1 MKKKDII
8 NLIKAKET
16 IYKNKDL
23 ISTIKNRY
31 YYIEEKYWFPDIPE
45 LQKYFDIL
53 KKELKQAKNETDES
67 LNIIKNSRCTHDVR
81 LDYNSI
87 YNCVIC
93 GKNIHS
99 NNYHNFKESIY
110 RNKHS
115 ITFQSKYQWDEDGY
129 KYEIKNRK
137 TEQEIWNMI
146 FEILKNYND
155 EDDVD
160 LVLEFSKLNLE
171 NVTINLEKRKKE
183 NYILIIGGSNIE
195 YVNDNLYLT
204 KHVNLNCTDFFNFFT
219 SLLNTRIAVID
230 NNFNYKGQD
239 YDENYVTNYSSI
251 SSLENSLIWLK
262 DVSFKLII
270 DLSNIYDYEIINNK
284 IVTKNHDLNLEKLF
298 PNINIIKIT
307 DFKNINDLKIIKNFL
322 LKYKQEEQI
331 PIINININKYFYYFD
346 DNNLQKNDL
355 NHTCNYVKKLIKR

>member
-16 IYKNKDL
+16 IYKNEDL
-23 ISTIKNRY
+23 ISIIKNQY
-31 YYIEEKYWFPDIPE
+31 YYIDEKYWFPDILE

-53 KKELKQAKNETDES
+53 KEELKQAKKETDEA
-67 LNIIKNSRCTHDVR
+67 LALIRNSQCTHDVR
-81 LDYNSI
+81 LDYNSL
-87 YNCVIC
+87 YNCVLC

-99 NNYHNFKESIY
+99 NNYHIFKESIY
-110 RNKHS
+110 RNRYSVIFK
-115 ITFQSKYQWDEDGY
+115 SKYQWDEDY
-129 KYEIKNRK
+129 KYEIENGK
-137 TEQEIWNMI
+137 TEQEVWNMI
-146 FEILKNYND
+146 FEILKKYND

-183 NYILIIGGSNIE
+183 NYILIISGSNKEFINE
-195 YVNDNLYLT
+195 NLYIT
-204 KHVNLNCTDFFNFFT
+204 KQVNLDCTDFFNFFN

-230 NNFNYKGQD
+230 NNFSYKGQD

-251 SSLENSLIWLK
+251 SSLEHSLSWLK
-262 DVSFKLII
+262 DVPFKLII

-298 PNINIIKIT
+298 PNSYIIKIT
-307 DFKNINDLKIIKNFL
+307 NFNITDLKLIKEFL
-322 LKYKQEEQI
+322 LKYNQKNKI
-331 PIINININKYFYYFD
+331 SIININKNYYYLD
-346 DNNLQKNDL
+346 DNNLQNKDL
-355 NHTCNYVKKLIKR
+355 DSTCNYVKKLIKKI

>member
-16 IYKNKDL
+16 IYKNEDL

-53 KKELKQAKNETDES
+53 KEELKQAKKETDEA
-67 LNIIKNSRCTHDVR
+67 LTLTRNSQCTHDVR
-81 LDYNSI
+81 LDYNSL
-87 YNCVIC
+87 YNCVLC

-99 NNYHNFKESIY
+99 NNYHIFKESIY
-110 RNKHS
+110 RNRYS
-115 ITFQSKYQWDEDGY
+115 VTFKSKYQWDEDY
-129 KYEIKNRK
+129 KYEIENGK

-146 FEILKNYND
+146 IEILKKYND

-183 NYILIIGGSNIE
+183 NYILIISGSNKE
-195 YVNDNLYLT
+195 YINENLYIT
-204 KHVNLNCTDFFNFFT
+204 KQVDLNCTDFFNFFN

-230 NNFNYKGQD
+230 NNFSYKGQD

-251 SSLENSLIWLK
+251 SSLEYSLSWLK
-262 DVSFKLII
+262 GIPFKLII

-298 PNINIIKIT
+298 PNSHIIKIT
-307 DFKNINDLKIIKNFL
+307 NFNSTDLKLIKDFL
-322 LKYKQEEQI
+322 LKYKQEKQI
-331 PIINININKYFYYFD
+331 PIINIDKYFYYFD

-355 NHTCNYVKKLIKR
+355 NHTCNYVKKLIKK